1 MQGPDKGVRNAD
13 VWYHHSS
20 WNRRRARS
28 RRARRDWLLHHRVPT
43 ASADA
48 DCTVSGLSNAI
59 GTVGA
64 QTGQW
69 FASHPDANKAVTDAG
84 GQGGGAEA
92 AIRNYF
98 VAHPSEWAELQRI
111 AQPLR
116 TLRQQCGSNVR
127 LRHRTA
133 LRRNGVVGITIRR
146 VNPPPAD
153 IVVLKWDLGV
163 RVPMVR
169 WSFWRLVLGAHRL
182 NQTGQVGDGR
192 ERAVVDYVVSH
203 ARER

>member
-1 MQGPDKGVRNAD
+1 MRVSGMTMRRGFVGVVAAGALAGLTGA
-13 VWYHHSS
+13 V
-20 WNRRRARS
+20 AM
-28 RRARRDWLLHHRVPT
+28 PT

-69 FASHPDANKAVTDAG
+69 FASHPDANKAVTEA
-84 GQGGGAEA
+84 GQGGDAEG

-116 TLRQQCGSNVR
+116 SLRQACGSDV
-127 LRHRTA
+127 A
-133 LRRNGVVGITIRR
+133 
-146 VNPPPAD
+146 PAD
-153 IVVLKWDLGV
+153 IA
-163 RVPMVR
+163 
-169 WSFWRLVLGAHRL
+169 RLYDAM
-182 NQTGQVGDGR
+182 
-192 ERAVVDYVVSH
+192 AS
-203 ARER
+203 

>member
-1 MQGPDKGVRNAD
+1 MQEFGNIVRRGVVGVIAAA
-13 VWYHHSS
+13 SL
-20 WNRRRARS
+20 AGLTG
-28 RRARRDWLLHHRVPT
+28 AIAMPT

-64 QTGQW
+64 QSGQW
-69 FASHPDANKAVTDAG
+69 FAAHPDANKAVTDAG

-116 TLRQQCGSNVR
+116 TLRQQCGANV
-127 LRHRTA
+127 A
-133 LRRNGVVGITIRR
+133 
-146 VNPPPAD
+146 PAD
-153 IVVLKWDLGV
+153 IA
-163 RVPMVR
+163 
-169 WSFWRLVLGAHRL
+169 RLYDAM
-182 NQTGQVGDGR
+182 
-192 ERAVVDYVVSH
+192 AS
-203 ARER
+203 

>member
-1 MQGPDKGVRNAD
+1 MRVSGMTMRRGIVGVFAAGALAGLTG
-13 VWYHHSS
+13 VV
-20 WNRRRARS
+20 AM
-28 RRARRDWLLHHRVPT
+28 PT

-69 FASHPDANKAVTDAG
+69 FAGHPDANKAVTEAGNSGDAEG
-84 GQGGGAEA
+84 

-116 TLRQQCGSNVR
+116 SLRQQCGSDV
-127 LRHRTA
+127 A
-133 LRRNGVVGITIRR
+133 
-146 VNPPPAD
+146 PAD
-153 IVVLKWDLGV
+153 IA
-163 RVPMVR
+163 
-169 WSFWRLVLGAHRL
+169 RLYDAM
-182 NQTGQVGDGR
+182 
-192 ERAVVDYVVSH
+192 AS
-203 ARER
+203 